1 MWSFKDTGV
10 WGNIMLEESD
20 AFSRE
25 MVMCHEHHQ
34 LSLLQWTRPW
44 DWFLNPVSMLHYN
57 TDFMYFTTHLLQR
70 TMGITLRTK
79 VPTWIPVMDKVML
92 DLITTKAMSCHG
104 KDVKLDCRGSN
115 RADSFYHIIHHS
127 YSDWQLDVFW
137 TAISQFGNHVHKIGF
152 TCGWIQMLR
161 FFKPLWINSQ
171 IKESGFEQMR
181 TSWSLKQILPWHLWF
196 VSERSLFERTQAWCA
211 PVDWGL

>member
-10 WGNIMLEESD
+10 WVHIMLEESD

-115 RADSFYHIIHHS
+115 RADSFYVILRLTAGCFLDCHKSVWKPRAQDWIHMWM
-127 YSDWQLDVFW
+127 D
-137 TAISQFGNHVHKIGF
+137 TN
-152 TCGWIQMLR
+152 
-161 FFKPLWINSQ
+161 
-171 IKESGFEQMR
+171 
-181 TSWSLKQILPWHLWF
+181 
-196 VSERSLFERTQAWCA
+196 A
-211 PVDWGL
+211 PIF